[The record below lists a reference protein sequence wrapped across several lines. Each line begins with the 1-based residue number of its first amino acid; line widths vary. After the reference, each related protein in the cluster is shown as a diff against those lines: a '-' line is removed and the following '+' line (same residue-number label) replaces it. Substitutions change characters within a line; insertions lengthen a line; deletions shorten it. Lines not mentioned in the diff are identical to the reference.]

1 MPQLQKDPAQGTAL
15 TPAPDFELSRLA
27 PSRPAHPLWQRLA
40 DHPLDDP
47 RDARP
52 LSARLSQ
59 NTGWRAAHTQRV
71 LTEYRRFLY
80 LAVRL
85 QGRVCPSEAVDEA
98 WHAHLLDSS
107 RYFGDFCPRVLGYT
121 LHHVPSRGGAEEGA
135 RHASRYRATL
145 LAYQHVFGEA
155 PPADIW
161 PAPEARFKERT
172 RHLNSRTHW
181 AVPKPAEWLS
191 ASRTSAAR
199 AWAIALSLPAL
210 LVLGCTQGRVT
221 IQPGT
226 SGPDFLKLYLLALIA
241 LAAFGFWR
249 AARGR
254 PAAVDVVRTTGLQAV
269 DHAYVA
275 GGTQRAVQTA
285 LASLLQRGAISVSD
299 EAASPGSAWRTH
311 APPPAGAPPLEHAVF
326 DALRRGFAP
335 DKLAAQVQPALD
347 ALHEQLHARGL
358 LTSPRRDERLRD
370 PVDRA
375 HHLLWAGLLVWGVL
389 RILHGTQ
396 RGLPVVLLVILT
408 VVGGLLL
415 AFFRANLPH
424 RRTREGRDLV
434 RRATLALRRRSN
446 LGLADPLM
454 PMALALIG
462 ASALGLEM
470 QAFREAIA
478 PMNRSD
484 GSGSSGCGGSSD
496 GGGDGGGGCGG
507 CGGGD

>member
-1 MPQLQKDPAQGTAL
+1 MPQLKEDPAQGTAL

-40 DHPLDDP
+40 DHPFDDP

-59 NTGWRAAHTQRV
+59 STGWRAAHTQRV

-121 LHHVPSRGGAEEGA
+121 LHHVPSRGGAQEGA

-181 AVPKPAEWLS
+181 AFPKPTEWLS

-221 IQPGT
+221 IEPGT

-269 DHAYVA
+269 DPAYVA
-275 GGTQRAVQTA
+275 GGTQRAAPTT
-285 LASLLQRGAISVSD
+285 LASPLHHGA
-299 EAASPGSAWRTH
+299 
-311 APPPAGAPPLEHAVF
+311 
-326 DALRRGFAP
+326 
-335 DKLAAQVQPALD
+335 
-347 ALHEQLHARGL
+347 ARV
-358 LTSPRRDERLRD
+358 RD
-370 PVDRA
+370 
-375 HHLLWAGLLVWGVL
+375 
-389 RILHGTQ
+389 
-396 RGLPVVLLVILT
+396 
-408 VVGGLLL
+408 
-415 AFFRANLPH
+415 
-424 RRTREGRDLV
+424 
-434 RRATLALRRRSN
+434 
-446 LGLADPLM
+446 
-454 PMALALIG
+454 
-462 ASALGLEM
+462 
-470 QAFREAIA
+470 
-478 PMNRSD
+478 
-484 GSGSSGCGGSSD
+484 
-496 GGGDGGGGCGG
+496 
-507 CGGGD
+507 

>member
-1 MPQLQKDPAQGTAL
+1 M
-15 TPAPDFELSRLA
+15 
-27 PSRPAHPLWQRLA
+27 
-40 DHPLDDP
+40 
-47 RDARP
+47 
-52 LSARLSQ
+52 
-59 NTGWRAAHTQRV
+59 
-71 LTEYRRFLY
+71 
-80 LAVRL
+80 
-85 QGRVCPSEAVDEA
+85 
-98 WHAHLLDSS
+98 
-107 RYFGDFCPRVLGYT
+107 
-121 LHHVPSRGGAEEGA
+121 PSRGGAEEGA

-181 AVPKPAEWLS
+181 AVPKPTEWLS

-199 AWAIALSLPAL
+199 AWPIALSLPAL

-221 IQPGT
+221 IEPGT

-335 DKLAAQVQPALD
+335 DKLAEQVQPALD

>member
-1 MPQLQKDPAQGTAL
+1 MPQLKEDPAQGTAT
-15 TPAPDFELSRLA
+15 TPVPDFELSRLA

-98 WHAHLLDSS
+98 WHAHLLDSR

-172 RHLNSRTHW
+172 RHVSSRTHW
-181 AVPKPAEWLS
+181 AFPKPTEWLS

-226 SGPDFLKLYLLALIA
+226 SGPDFLNLYLLALIA
-241 LAAFGFWR
+241 LAALGFWR
-249 AARGR
+249 SARGR
-254 PAAVDVVRTTGLQAV
+254 PAAVDVRTTGLQAV
-269 DHAYVA
+269 DH
-275 GGTQRAVQTA
+275 
-285 LASLLQRGAISVSD
+285 
-299 EAASPGSAWRTH
+299 
-311 APPPAGAPPLEHAVF
+311 
-326 DALRRGFAP
+326 
-335 DKLAAQVQPALD
+335 
-347 ALHEQLHARGL
+347 
-358 LTSPRRDERLRD
+358 
-370 PVDRA
+370 
-375 HHLLWAGLLVWGVL
+375 
-389 RILHGTQ
+389 
-396 RGLPVVLLVILT
+396 
-408 VVGGLLL
+408 
-415 AFFRANLPH
+415 
-424 RRTREGRDLV
+424 
-434 RRATLALRRRSN
+434 
-446 LGLADPLM
+446 
-454 PMALALIG
+454 
-462 ASALGLEM
+462 
-470 QAFREAIA
+470 
-478 PMNRSD
+478 
-484 GSGSSGCGGSSD
+484 
-496 GGGDGGGGCGG
+496 
-507 CGGGD
+507 